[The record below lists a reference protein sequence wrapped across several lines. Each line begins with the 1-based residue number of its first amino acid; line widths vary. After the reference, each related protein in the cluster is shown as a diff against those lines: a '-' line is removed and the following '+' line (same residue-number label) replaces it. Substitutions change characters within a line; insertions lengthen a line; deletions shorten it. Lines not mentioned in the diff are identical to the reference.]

1 MGDFDEWYVHTV
13 DVETLTGGGPMGDTY
28 GAPVT
33 VPCLIDEQRNLVRSR
48 SGDEVVSETTLL
60 MDKSHYDKFTP
71 ESYVTY
77 RGRRATVI
85 SRSLFDSGPLNLP
98 DHCEIRLT

>member
-1 MGDFDEWYVHTV
+1 MDFSEFYVHTV
-13 DVETLTGGGPMGDTY
+13 DVETLSGGGPMGDTY
-28 GAPVT
+28 AAPIT
-33 VPCLIDEQRNLVRSR
+33 VPCLIDEERKLVRSAT
-48 SGDEVVSETTLL
+48 GDEVVSETTLL

-71 ESYVTY
+71 ESPVTY

-85 SRSLFDSGPLNLP
+85 SRSLFDSGPLGLP